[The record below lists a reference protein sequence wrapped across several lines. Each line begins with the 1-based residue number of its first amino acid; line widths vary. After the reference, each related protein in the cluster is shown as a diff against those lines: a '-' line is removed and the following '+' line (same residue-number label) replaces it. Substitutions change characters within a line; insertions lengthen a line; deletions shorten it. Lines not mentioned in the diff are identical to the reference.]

1 VLFRS
6 RELKPMRSWPTI
18 IFCLALAAPA
28 AAQDRQG
35 APEFEEWR
43 MAPEYDVLLTSFEIQ
58 PQVIRL
64 KADEAV
70 RLHFVNNSAQ
80 PHRFSAPAFFRNAQL
95 RDRDKALVHGGSVR
109 LAPFADETIAFVPKA
124 GRYKVAGDNAFRRA
138 LGMTATI
145 VVQ

>member
-1 VLFRS
+1 MRRWL
-6 RELKPMRSWPTI
+6 PMI
-18 IFCLALAAPA
+18 ACLALVAPA
-28 AAQDRQG
+28 AAQDRRG

-43 MAPEYDVLLTSFEIQ
+43 MAPEYDVSLTSFEIQ
-58 PQVIRL
+58 PHVIRL

-80 PHRFSAPAFFRNAQL
+80 PHRFSAPDFFRNVAL
-95 RDRDKALVHGGSVR
+95 RDRDRALVRRGALR
-109 LAPFADETIAFVPKA
+109 LPPYADETIAFVPRA
-124 GRYKVAGDNAFRRA
+124 GRYKVSGDDLFRRM